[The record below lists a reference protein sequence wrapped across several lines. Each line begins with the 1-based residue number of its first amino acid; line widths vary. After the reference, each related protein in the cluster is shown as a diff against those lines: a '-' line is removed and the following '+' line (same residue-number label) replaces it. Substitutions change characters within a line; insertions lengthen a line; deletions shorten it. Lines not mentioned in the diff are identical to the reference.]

1 MVHMGQLYRDG
12 KFQKF
17 DYGFVQNG
25 VRYGQLKPP
34 EARLEDI
41 KVPVVMVL
49 GKHDQI
55 ADLRDNLEIKKR
67 IPNLVDFRL
76 YEDEDHMSLQ
86 FSKNMTYF

>member
-1 MVHMGQLYRDG
+1 M
-12 KFQKF
+12 
-17 DYGFVQNG
+17 
-25 VRYGQLKPP
+25 KPP
-34 EARLEDI
+34 EAQPEDI

-76 YEDEDHMSLQ
+76 YEDEDHMSL
-86 FSKNMTYF
+86 